1 MINKNLIIKNHI
13 PKQYYN
19 INLVKNFSKKF
30 VRVMK
35 EINDNLNKKQ
45 TLSVLNKRFNYNF
58 KIEDLTK
65 FRTYRSITI
74 VGMGGSVLGSQAIYF
89 FLKNKIKKKINFIDN
104 LNTEEILNFKKK
116 NNLKKNLFIVI
127 SKSGNTVE
135 TIINLLSLNVVKKKA
150 KNLIIISEK
159 KNNLLF
165 KLVEK
170 YNLFH
175 IEHKNYIGGRYSV
188 FSEVGMV
195 PAYLMG
201 LDIRKFK
208 KNINIFLR
216 SNKKKILKENA
227 IKAACLLKKKKIT
240 NIIYLNYIPKLEKFL
255 FWSQQLIAESL
266 GKKDKGF
273 LPLISNVPK
282 DHHSLLQLYL
292 DGPKNN
298 FFNIFTDK
306 EKSKLKVNAHK
317 YLKDI
322 NFLEKKSVSKII
334 NAQKR
339 ALSIVLKK
347 KKVPLREFEINH
359 FDEETIG
366 ELFSYFILE
375 TFIVGKLVDINPFNQ
390 PAVEGVKKLTKKI
403 LS

>member
-208 KNINIFLR
+208 KR
-216 SNKKKILKENA
+216 S
-227 IKAACLLKKKKIT
+227 
-240 NIIYLNYIPKLEKFL
+240 
-255 FWSQQLIAESL
+255 
-266 GKKDKGF
+266 
-273 LPLISNVPK
+273 
-282 DHHSLLQLYL
+282 
-292 DGPKNN
+292 
-298 FFNIFTDK
+298 
-306 EKSKLKVNAHK
+306 
-317 YLKDI
+317 
-322 NFLEKKSVSKII
+322 
-334 NAQKR
+334 
-339 ALSIVLKK
+339 
-347 KKVPLREFEINH
+347 
-359 FDEETIG
+359 
-366 ELFSYFILE
+366 SYC
-375 TFIVGKLVDINPFNQ
+375 
-390 PAVEGVKKLTKKI
+390 
-403 LS
+403 

>member
-65 FRTYRSITI
+65 FRTYKSITI

-208 KNINIFLR
+208 KNINIFLK

-255 FWSQQLIAESL
+255 FWSQQLISESL

-273 LPLISNVPK
+273 LPLVSNVPK

-298 FFNIFTDK
+298 FFNIFIDK
-306 EKSKLKVNAHK
+306 EKSKLKVNAHN

-390 PAVEGVKKLTKKI
+390 PAVEEVKNLTKKI

>member
-35 EINDNLNKKQ
+35 EINDNLNKKK

-227 IKAACLLKKKKIT
+227 IKAACLLKKKK
-240 NIIYLNYIPKLEKFL
+240 NY
-255 FWSQQLIAESL
+255 
-266 GKKDKGF
+266 
-273 LPLISNVPK
+273 
-282 DHHSLLQLYL
+282 
-292 DGPKNN
+292 
-298 FFNIFTDK
+298 
-306 EKSKLKVNAHK
+306 
-317 YLKDI
+317 
-322 NFLEKKSVSKII
+322 
-334 NAQKR
+334 
-339 ALSIVLKK
+339 
-347 KKVPLREFEINH
+347 
-359 FDEETIG
+359 
-366 ELFSYFILE
+366 
-375 TFIVGKLVDINPFNQ
+375 
-390 PAVEGVKKLTKKI
+390 
-403 LS
+403 